1 MTNGDVRRVM
11 RRCAQCR
18 LLFEVPE
25 GTEAC
30 VVCGAAI
37 DGLALP
43 LDANAVPTELGER
56 EPTVR
61 LTAD

>member
-1 MTNGDVRRVM
+1 M
-11 RRCAQCR
+11 
-18 LLFEVPE
+18 
-25 GTEAC
+25 
-30 VVCGAAI
+30 AI

-61 LTAD
+61 LTAGDSN